1 MSYVSLLKT
10 IPDFLS
16 KPAGIAI
23 IASVGIH
30 GVIALMLPLMPM
42 EARKTKEVKTPKTV
56 GLVELNQADRQRL
69 PQTNPA
75 QTTLNSPVNLQ
86 PQAALP
92 EFATKPTPLPTPVSP
107 PPSPTEVVLPPLP
120 TSPADLRVNSLP
132 SSLRINALPKP
143 TNNSSFRIRPTDRF
157 RTRSSLSAAMPNL
170 NLGRERMALKS
181 RAGNSNP
188 RPNQISPLEIDTQ
201 RKTGNGADT
210 NNSQRSKLP
219 SLNPAALPSGLP
231 NNPVRTAR
239 STTSVPGLPS
249 SNQASINSPGEPGV
263 ANNSSSNITQ
273 NQQFSAAASELK
285 PIDRLGGQGSP
296 LPNNK
301 VKSPNKVITEPE
313 LISKAKQTNP
323 GIEMQ
328 AAPLQPTLDLPQGEK
343 ITNVKGGLVVDGEGR
358 IDFFELLD
366 KSVSSNVK
374 LAVRN
379 YFKNYFQ
386 KNPVKANGKPK
397 YFSFNA
403 VFEPGNVQKSSSD
416 SQSLRQRLG
425 AIRDS
430 RELKSNPSSDTE
442 ASTNEKSSSQLPP
455 LNIQSVIR
463 TDGPGVTPQSNQNS
477 PSKVLSQPLRRS
489 VVIKSQDSSEN
500 KNQIS
505 SSSQENQQSLI
516 QRLRK
521 VREERKASDSK

>member
-69 PQTNPA
+69 PQTNQA
-75 QTTLNSPVNLQ
+75 KTTLNPSLNLQ
-86 PQAALP
+86 PQAPLP

-107 PPSPTEVVLPPLP
+107 LPSSTQVVLPPLP
-120 TSPADLRVNSLP
+120 TSSGK
-132 SSLRINALPKP
+132 LRINALPNNLRSNPVTQP
-143 TNNSSFRIRPTDRF
+143 TNNASFRIRPTDRF
-157 RTRSSLSAAMPNL
+157 QTRSSLSAGIPKMSF
-170 NLGRERMALKS
+170 GQERIALKS
-181 RAGNSNP
+181 RTGNSNALP
-188 RPNQISPLEIDTQ
+188 RQLSPSEINTQ
-201 RKTGNGADT
+201 T
-210 NNSQRSKLP
+210 NTRNKIQRNNLQPSGLP
-219 SLNPAALPSGLP
+219 SLNSAELPSGLP

-239 STTSVPGLPS
+239 GTTSVPGLPS
-249 SNQASINSPGEPGV
+249 SNQASTNSPGEPGV
-263 ANNSSSNITQ
+263 ANNSSNITQ
-273 NQQFSAAASELK
+273 NQQFSAAASDLK
-285 PIDRLGGQGSP
+285 PIDRLGGQASP

-301 VKSPNKVITEPE
+301 VKSPNKITTEPE
-313 LISKAKQTNP
+313 LIAKAKQTNP

-366 KSVSSNVK
+366 KSVPSNVK

-379 YFKNYFQ
+379 HFKNYFQ

-416 SQSLRQRLG
+416 SQSLRKRLES
-425 AIRDS
+425 IRD
-430 RELKSNPSSDTE
+430 RRKLKSNPSSNSE
-442 ASTNEKSSSQLPP
+442 ASNNEKSSSQLP

-463 TDGPGVTPQSNQNS
+463 TDGSSVTPQSNQNS
-477 PSKVLSQPLRRS
+477 PSRVLSQPSRS
-489 VVIKSQDSSEN
+489 VVINSQDDSDN
-500 KNQIS
+500 DNQVS

-521 VREERKASDSK
+521 VREERKATGSK